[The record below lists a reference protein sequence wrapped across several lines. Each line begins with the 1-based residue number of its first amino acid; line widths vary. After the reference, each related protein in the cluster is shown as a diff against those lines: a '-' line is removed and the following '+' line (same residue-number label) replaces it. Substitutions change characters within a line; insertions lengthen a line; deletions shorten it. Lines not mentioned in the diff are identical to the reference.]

1 MEEIKEI
8 LLKSLKGDLSE
19 ASFEVLAGMDAE
31 QLMLTAAVLRELLPL
46 VDPEKLKE
54 LVRSR
59 SRKELVRKVVKLRTE
74 AVPSEGILKTER
86 RLILAAV
93 TRYFAG
99 LERELSRRGDVSLR
113 LTRDFFET
121 LRKSVEQTLDRL
133 QKQTVSEQ
141 GKKSGE
147 SS

>member
-8 LLKSLKGDLSE
+8 LLKSLKGNLSE
-19 ASFEVLAGMDAE
+19 ASLEVLAGMDAE
-31 QLMLTAAVLRELLPL
+31 QLLLTVAVLRELLPL

-54 LVRSR
+54 LARSR
-59 SRKELVRKVVKLRTE
+59 SKEQLAKKVVRLRAE

-86 RLILAAV
+86 RLVLAAV
-93 TRYFAG
+93 TGYFAG

-113 LTRDFFET
+113 LTRDFFKT
-121 LRKSVEQTLDRL
+121 LCESVEQTLDRL